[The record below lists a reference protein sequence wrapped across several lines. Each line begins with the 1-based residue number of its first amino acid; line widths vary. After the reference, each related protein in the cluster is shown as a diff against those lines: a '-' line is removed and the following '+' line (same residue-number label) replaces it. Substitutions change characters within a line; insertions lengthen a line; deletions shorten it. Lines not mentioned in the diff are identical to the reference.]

1 MEKKHILL
9 VEDNPDDEELTIRA
23 LRKNNIVNEIAV
35 VRDGQEAIDY
45 LLCQH
50 KYKNRD
56 IKDTPVVILL
66 DLKLPKVDGL
76 DVLRRIRG
84 EENIAI
90 IPVIVLTSSKEE
102 QDIIRSFDFQIWSSE
117 DGPHLRV
124 ERRYAPSPECVGEG
138 AMVLKSQ
145 ELFLAS
151 LHKIPMYE
159 LRFGDQ
165 NAPGRRHAT

>member
-102 QDIIRSFDFQIWSSE
+102 QDIIRSYRLGANSYVIKPVDFDQFNEAIQTLGVYWLLINE
-117 DGPHLRV
+117 PPV
-124 ERRYAPSPECVGEG
+124 T
-138 AMVLKSQ
+138 K
-145 ELFLAS
+145 
-151 LHKIPMYE
+151 
-159 LRFGDQ
+159 
-165 NAPGRRHAT
+165 